1 MKSSK
6 RKFGPQSVSEVLGE
20 IIASKALYPGITN
33 ARLNEIWHQL
43 MGLNISQYTD
53 KISLRGSTLF
63 VSLSNAALREE
74 LSYGK
79 DKIIKMMNE
88 EVGNEV
94 VAKLVLR

>member
-1 MKSSK
+1 MKSYK
-6 RKFGPQSVSEVLGE
+6 RKFEAQSVCDVLGE
-20 IIASKALYPGITN
+20 IVASKALYLGITN

-43 MGLNISQYTD
+43 MGLNISQYTL

-63 VSLSNAALREE
+63 VSLSNPALREE

-88 EVGNEV
+88 EVGSDV
-94 VAKLVLR
+94 VSKLVLR